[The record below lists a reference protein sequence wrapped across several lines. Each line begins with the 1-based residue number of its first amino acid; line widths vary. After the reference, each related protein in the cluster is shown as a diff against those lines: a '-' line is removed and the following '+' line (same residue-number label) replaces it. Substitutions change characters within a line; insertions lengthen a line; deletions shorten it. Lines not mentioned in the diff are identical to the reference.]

1 LLVDCLF
8 SGHLKAARLEVG
20 DAAKQAGMFV
30 VIPKQMSHEVPVYM
44 QQSALAIIEG

>member
-1 LLVDCLF
+1 LF
-8 SGHLKAARLEVG
+8 SGHLKAARHEVG

-30 VIPKQMSHEVPVYM
+30 VIPKQIGTEVPVHM